1 MATEK
6 RMSIRAYAKHR
17 GVDESA
23 VRQAIKDGRLPN
35 GARRDER
42 NRPYIV
48 PDVADAEWLA
58 NTNPLYQPKA
68 ADKAPRS
75 GKRVKKLVV
84 DGIEILPIDEAKRIQ
99 ATLQKELTRLDLEA
113 KKGNLVPVDEAVRDV
128 LAAVSSEYTTVRQR
142 LLGIPTRLAPELA
155 LVEDAAEVRRLLE
168 AAITEALCELTADAK
183 EWQIAAKPSK
193 PAKGA

>member
-1 MATEK
+1 MAAE

-42 NRPYIV
+42 TNRPYIV
-48 PDVADAEWLA
+48 PDVADAEWAA

-68 ADKAPRS
+68 AAKAP
-75 GKRVKKLVV
+75 GTKRRGKKLVI
-84 DGIEILPIDEAKRIQ
+84 DGITILPIDEAKRIQ
-99 ATLQKELTRLDLEA
+99 ATLQLEGTRLDLEA

-128 LAAVSSEYTTVRQR
+128 IDAVSSEYTAVRQR
-142 LLGIPTRLAPELA
+142 LLGIPTRLAAELA

-183 EWQIAAKPSK
+183 DWQLAKTTSK
-193 PAKGA
+193 RPKGS